1 MKVEAVPA
9 SGRTITQAWR
19 VTDLEKL
26 EQPYL
31 SQLSAS
37 SVAAVKVGDALVVQ
51 FWARSVGGPAQ
62 TELVFESNDKYEKSA
77 TVGVQLSLQWKLYSV
92 PYSGRN

>member
-51 FWARSVGGPAQ
+51 F
-62 TELVFESNDKYEKSA
+62 
-77 TVGVQLSLQWKLYSV
+77 
-92 PYSGRN
+92 